1 MQVHV
6 CVGLLSR
13 LTCRRHR
20 DHKHTRGTHACGMQQ
35 QQPILCV
42 CALPVLSATATDL
55 CMVSIWLRRRPC
67 KFVLA
72 RHLKL
77 LHQSSL
83 SSLWKQG
90 PRPRGRTS
98 MDTMD
103 VNGRRSDAIEPAKS

>member
-1 MQVHV
+1 MRV
-6 CVGLLSR
+6 CPALL
-13 LTCRRHR
+13 
-20 DHKHTRGTHACGMQQ
+20 
-35 QQPILCV
+35 V
-42 CALPVLSATATDL
+42 LPATATDL

-72 RHLKL
+72 RHPKL

-98 MDTMD
+98 MD
-103 VNGRRSDAIEPAKS
+103 VNGRRNNAIEPAKS